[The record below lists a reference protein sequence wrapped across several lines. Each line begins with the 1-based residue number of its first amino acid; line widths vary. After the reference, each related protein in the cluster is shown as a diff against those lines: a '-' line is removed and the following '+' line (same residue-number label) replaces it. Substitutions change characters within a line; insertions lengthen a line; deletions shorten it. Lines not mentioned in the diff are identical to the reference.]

1 MDSTSIQY
9 TKCVISSILGNT
21 SINSWNKI
29 GKKYPSKCFRSDLPF
44 FSYQLSNVPLL
55 YLLSLSSSAMQ
66 NENTC
71 PLYKATHRK
80 KILKKLTACK
90 VENVKSVSEP
100 SGSSGWTLSQP
111 ISLVYLKITPSD
123 VHSTC
128 L

>member
-1 MDSTSIQY
+1 MKIKLKLLLTVMWG
-9 TKCVISSILGNT
+9 KGLFSS
-21 SINSWNKI
+21 
-29 GKKYPSKCFRSDLPF
+29 
-44 FSYQLSNVPLL
+44 
-55 YLLSLSSSAMQ
+55 
-66 NENTC
+66 
-71 PLYKATHRK
+71 K